1 MHTTNLRKV
10 GGSIMLA
17 VPPALLNLLRL
28 KVGATVAVEVENGRL
43 IVEPQ
48 QRPRYTLEELLAPSD
63 YSQPQPPEE
72 REWVDAPAVGR
83 ELYETG
89 TSTLCRSIPPSV
101 TNSGAIVPSSSSR
114 PPRSIRPPD
123 CRLSCPLPAAENS
136 PAASVL
142 LSLSPAFEPTASCD
156 ATSPAFSISKPAT
169 AEKSTPCP
177 QNFSMKCWPRPS
189 PCFSKTETCLPIGL

>member
-48 QRPRYTLEELLAPSD
+48 QRPRYTLEELLASSD

-83 ELYETG
+83 EL
-89 TSTLCRSIPPSV
+89 L
-101 TNSGAIVPSSSSR
+101 
-114 PPRSIRPPD
+114 
-123 CRLSCPLPAAENS
+123 
-136 PAASVL
+136 
-142 LSLSPAFEPTASCD
+142 
-156 ATSPAFSISKPAT
+156 
-169 AEKSTPCP
+169 
-177 QNFSMKCWPRPS
+177 
-189 PCFSKTETCLPIGL
+189 